1 MSEASQGS
9 HDSMGADEVEVV
21 DGEAS
26 STTDDSSS
34 TVGAADSA
42 QLDPLSA
49 MTLQRDEMRAA
60 AQLIQADFENY
71 KKRVQRDQ
79 VALIERA
86 NERLLEELLPALDS
100 FDLALSSLD
109 GTANPELE
117 KLAKGVS
124 LAVGQLRGAV
134 ERAGLIAIDAAG
146 APFDPE
152 LHDAVM
158 QSDGEGDAVVGE
170 VLRAGYRLKSKV
182 LRPAMVKVTREG
194 A

>member
-1 MSEASQGS
+1 MSEPTHGS
-9 HDSMGADEVEVV
+9 RDAAAADEVEVV
-21 DGEAS
+21 DGEALF
-26 STTDDSSS
+26 TADDSSS
-34 TVGAADSA
+34 TAESPEPTP
-42 QLDPLSA
+42 LDPLSE

-79 VALIERA
+79 VALVERA

-100 FDLALSSLD
+100 FDLAVGSLD

-117 KLAKGVS
+117 KLAKGVA

-134 ERAGLIAIDAAG
+134 ERAGLMVIDAAG

-158 QSDGEGDAVVGE
+158 QSDGDGDPIVGE

>member
-1 MSEASQGS
+1 MSEATQGS
-9 HDSMGADEVEVV
+9 RDSVGADEVEVV
-21 DGEAS
+21 DGVAP

-34 TVGAADSA
+34 TAESA
-42 QLDPLSA
+42 EPAPLDPLSA

-79 VALIERA
+79 VALVERA

-100 FDLALSSLD
+100 FDLAMGSLD

-117 KLAKGVS
+117 KLAKGVA

-158 QSDGEGDAVVGE
+158 QSDGDGDPIVGE
-170 VLRAGYRLKSKV
+170 VLRSGYRLKSKV
-182 LRPAMVKVTREG
+182 LRPAMVKVTRDG